1 MELQDDLARLYLLAF
16 SKTSHGLDTHERNTV
31 GQRLLLPT
39 SRADATTTTTTVPKA
54 DSTTDSILYAA
65 AAAAAAETAA
75 AVEASEA
82 AHAAASEDI
91 SAAIADDVGS
101 QLEHVDRFMRQHTYR
116 ELELFRSMDKN
127 RDGRIDKDEVT
138 TPLTQ
143 LPCRTQSTI

>member
-1 MELQDDLARLYLLAF
+1 MELQDDLTRLYLLAF

-39 SRADATTTTTTVPKA
+39 SRADAATTTTNAPKA
-54 DSTTDSILYAA
+54 DITTDNILHAA

-75 AVEASEA
+75 AVAASEA
-82 AHAAASEDI
+82 AAAAVSEDI
-91 SAAIADDVGS
+91 STAMADDVGA

-127 RDGRIDKDEVT
+127 RDGRIDKEEVT
-138 TPLTQ
+138 M
-143 LPCRTQSTI
+143 